1 MNRLTKQGQKRSISE
16 YLNLS
21 IIPMVLLTVVIT
33 QSTWFFFI
41 EQNTEIFDVAPL
53 CSKLTPLFGQ
63 MSRVNPN
70 IIILLNRL
78 QYLTYRDILC

>member
-1 MNRLTKQGQKRSISE
+1 MAFPRKS
-16 YLNLS
+16 
-21 IIPMVLLTVVIT
+21 
-33 QSTWFFFI
+33 FI

-78 QYLTYRDILC
+78 EYLTYRDILCSKEITRLNKAQLERVTK